1 MPTLRGLE
9 GSPLSRC
16 GSPAHPSM
24 TSKSE
29 DHRVTHLPVIVG
41 YGGISPAGRSSFGHA
56 YRRLI
61 FDALNATKKQ
71 ATMASLGQLMQVA
84 VDAPG
89 AEEQILAGT
98 LIRQLDPAL
107 LDPMAVPSNHAI
119 QTLGS
124 AQVPTVFEVSTRH
137 LPKKIPPQWHLE
149 PLVSGSTR
157 VTVNGPQGLLVPS
170 HRELKVHTAGQ
181 LPAGFNPSTLYNS
194 RNHPRGLQ
202 MTVFGASDAL
212 GSLGIDWHLVC
223 GAVSPDQISVYAGSG
238 MGQLDAQG
246 SGGMLS
252 ARFNGKRVSSKQCP
266 LGFAEMPAD
275 FVNAYLLG
283 SLGTTG
289 TSMGACAS
297 FLYNLRQAIA
307 DIQSGKSRVA
317 IVGGSEAP
325 ILPEIIEGY
334 SAMGALATAQGLR
347 ELDGG
352 KLDYRR
358 ACRPFGEN
366 CGFTLSESAQF
377 VVLFDDAL
385 ACELGAQI
393 HGAATDVFVNADG
406 FKKSISAP
414 GVGNY
419 LTMARALAS
428 GRALLGQNAVRERSF
443 VQAHGTSTPQNRVT
457 ESAVLSSVAGEF
469 GIEHWPV
476 VAVKNFMGHSVG
488 TAGADQL
495 MATLGVWQEG
505 ILPGITNIDE
515 PAADVQ
521 TRHLTISGEHKDV
534 GADGTELAIINAKG
548 FGGNNASAVVVSPT
562 VVEQMLRK
570 KHGAVAWKNYQQKR
584 EQTIENANGY
594 DQAMLSGTQSPVYL
608 FDNNVMDGDALRF
621 ETNKVYVPG
630 FNKPVDLPVSS
641 PYAKWL
647 DDTV

>member
-1 MPTLRGLE
+1 VQPGNTL
-9 GSPLSRC
+9 GSSV
-16 GSPAHPSM
+16 HPSM
-24 TSKSE
+24 TSKPE

-41 YGGISPAGRSSFGHA
+41 YGGISPAGRSSFAHA

-71 ATMASLGQLMQVA
+71 ATLASLGQLMQVA

-107 LDPMAVPSNHAI
+107 LDPMAVPSNHAM
-119 QTLGS
+119 QALGS
-124 AQVPTVFEVSTRH
+124 AQIPTVFEVTTRH
-137 LPKKIPPQWHLE
+137 LPKAIPPQWQLE
-149 PLVSGSTR
+149 PLVNGNTR
-157 VTVNGPQGLLVPS
+157 VTINGSQGLLVPS

-181 LPAGFNPSTLYNS
+181 LPAGFEPGTLYNS

-212 GSLGIDWHLVC
+212 GSLGIDWQLVC

-275 FVNAYLLG
+275 FINAYLLG

-325 ILPEIIEGY
+325 ILPDIIEGY
-334 SAMGALATAQGLR
+334 SAMGALATEQGLR
-347 ELDGG
+347 DLDGG

-377 VVLFDDAL
+377 IVLFDDAL

-428 GRALLGQNAVRERSF
+428 GRSLLGQKALRERSF

-457 ESAVLSSVAGEF
+457 ESAVLSSIAGEF

-476 VAVKNFMGHSVG
+476 VAVKNFLGHSVG

-521 TRHLTISGEHKDV
+521 TRHLTISAEHKDV
-534 GADGTELAIINAKG
+534 GADGTDLAIINAKG

-562 VVEQMLRK
+562 VVEQMLRN
-570 KHGAVAWKNYQQKR
+570 KHGAAAWKNYQQKR
-584 EQTIENANGY
+584 EQTLENANRY
-594 DQAMLSGTQSPVYL
+594 DQAMVSGTQSPVYL

-621 ETNKVYVPG
+621 QNNQVFVPG

-647 DDTV
+647 DNID